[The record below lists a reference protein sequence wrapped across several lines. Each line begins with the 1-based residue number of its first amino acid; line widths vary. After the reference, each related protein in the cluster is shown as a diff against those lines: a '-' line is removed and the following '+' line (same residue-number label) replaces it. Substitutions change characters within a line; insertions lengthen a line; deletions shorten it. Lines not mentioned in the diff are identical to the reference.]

1 MTLGKVIFLTGK
13 ICSSYSCLFCFS
25 EKNISDS
32 PAEHMHS
39 AEHGLALCYNASQLN
54 IIEVNYILSVL
65 EILLTVLKLE
75 KETFIGSVSYA
86 FLLGNFI
93 DGFTLLI
100 IELLIRHGILIAG
113 DFYVDLML
121 PVNVGKVGPLI
132 QTLNLSQR

>member
-1 MTLGKVIFLTGK
+1 MCFGDIANCTK
-13 ICSSYSCLFCFS
+13 IRKGYF
-25 EKNISDS
+25 
-32 PAEHMHS
+32 
-39 AEHGLALCYNASQLN
+39 
-54 IIEVNYILSVL
+54 
-65 EILLTVLKLE
+65 
-75 KETFIGSVSYA
+75 FIGSVSYA

-132 QTLNLSQR
+132 QTINLSQR

>member
-1 MTLGKVIFLTGK
+1 MTLGIVIFLTGK

-32 PAEHMHS
+32 PAKHMHS

-54 IIEVNYILSVL
+54 ITYSKCFGDIANCTKIRKGYF
-65 EILLTVLKLE
+65 
-75 KETFIGSVSYA
+75 FIGSVSYA
-86 FLLGNFI
+86 FLLGNFS

-132 QTLNLSQR
+132 QTINLSQR